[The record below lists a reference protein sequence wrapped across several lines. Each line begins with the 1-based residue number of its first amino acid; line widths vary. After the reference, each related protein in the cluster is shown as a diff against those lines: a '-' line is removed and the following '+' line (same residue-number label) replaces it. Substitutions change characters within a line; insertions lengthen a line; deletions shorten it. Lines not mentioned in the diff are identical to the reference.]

1 MTEEQLRDELE
12 LWESV
17 QYEMN
22 EEGIEYC
29 FRQQSDWEEIKDKE
43 FHRRREKLIELMV
56 GIEEYVQQKITETE
70 DKIIDLV
77 GDNTICS

>member
-1 MTEEQLRDELE
+1 MTEDQLRDELD

-29 FRQQSDWEEIKDKE
+29 FRQQSDWKEIQDKE
-43 FHRRREKLIELMV
+43 FHRKREKLLAMMDEM
-56 GIEEYVQQKITETE
+56 EEYIKIKITEVE
-70 DKIIDLV
+70 DKIIELPEEE
-77 GDNTICS
+77 

>member
-1 MTEEQLRDELE
+1 MTEDQLRDELD

-29 FRQQSDWEEIKDKE
+29 FRQQSDWKEIQDEE
-43 FHRRREKLIELMV
+43 FHRKREKLLAMMDEM
-56 GIEEYVQQKITETE
+56 EEYIKIKITEVE
-70 DKIIDLV
+70 DKIIDLE
-77 GDNTICS
+77 DNNILG

>member
-1 MTEEQLRDELE
+1 MTEDQLRDELD

-29 FRQQSDWEEIKDKE
+29 FRQQSDWKEIKDEE
-43 FHRRREKLIELMV
+43 FHRKREKLLAIMDEM
-56 GIEEYVQQKITETE
+56 EEYIKIKITEVE
-70 DKIIDLV
+70 DKIIELPEE
-77 GDNTICS
+77 